1 MNNSRNVIQNNAI
14 RSRTVIQRMQSI
26 RGISKYLAPIII
38 FAICSFLISACSDDK
53 NDTPEKN
60 DGKAQENPY
69 TVPTFSDEAF
79 KAIPDPCS
87 TVSIENVNALTP
99 SAEESGSLQ
108 QNSIGPNKTCEWK
121 IEETSFPRLG
131 VSVIQSSDFFKPK
144 DTRALDL
151 PTLGDKVF
159 VAPEY
164 VTALGGDSCG
174 TTIYVVTGKYSF
186 SVAYCDADGKATTD
200 EKLIELATNVKNSIP
215 VG

>member
-1 MNNSRNVIQNNAI
+1 LKKQV
-14 RSRTVIQRMQSI
+14 
-26 RGISKYLAPIII
+26 
-38 FAICSFLISACSDDK
+38 
-53 NDTPEKN
+53 
-60 DGKAQENPY
+60 
-69 TVPTFSDEAF
+69 
-79 KAIPDPCS
+79 
-87 TVSIENVNALTP
+87 
-99 SAEESGSLQ
+99 
-108 QNSIGPNKTCEWK
+108 
-121 IEETSFPRLG
+121 FPRLG

>member
-1 MNNSRNVIQNNAI
+1 MIICVSVIA
-14 RSRTVIQRMQSI
+14 
-26 RGISKYLAPIII
+26 
-38 FAICSFLISACSDDK
+38 ACSDDK
-53 NDTPEKN
+53 NDTPERN
-60 DGKAQENPY
+60 DGKPQENPY

-87 TVSIENVNALTP
+87 TVSIENINALTP

-144 DTRALDL
+144 DTRPLEL

-159 VAPEY
+159 IAPEY

-174 TTIYVVTGKYSF
+174 STIYVVTGKYSF